1 MKRWL
6 NAVVAILLIIPI
18 SGCTMGLEMKKKQQ
32 ITQEQLLSGVS
43 QMLDAQKETVWPFL
57 SEELES
63 LSRSLAPSGDEIVRN
78 TLTEELGQEYL
89 EFCYI
94 VGNGETQE
102 DLDLVVSYANSLLD
116 KEGQEEL
123 ERALIQAREILM
135 SEAGDLARRLA
146 PSQRV
151 AFWKD
156 MQKLVTRTLVLFTAG
171 VVYACIPTLVFWGKI
186 TAAAAIAIAAG
197 IVSETVMSIWRYYQ
211 FGGDVDDAFGDWLK
225 AVTTEPELS
234 YALTASVMA
243 VGNTL
248 KRGPVVTG
256 ILICVFA
263 LYNVIDIVKPM
274 LKQYNFKV

>member
-78 TLTEELGQEYL
+78 TLTEELGLEYL

>member
-171 VVYACIPTLVFWGKI
+171 VVYACIPTMVFWGKI
-186 TAAAAIAIAAG
+186 TAAAAIAIATG
-197 IVSETVMSIWRYYQ
+197 IVSETVFSIWRYYE